1 MGSVQQCFSWE
12 LVVAASIIWHRLQ
25 RGVTFVLQDG
35 WLCMAWTLLTLSHWW
50 ASRRGYKRHTFPQAT
65 GAKMRR
71 KSTGLLQCDSTFQF
85 IYLIK
90 LCVRYW
96 NIYSEKTLLQKKKKK
111 KKSYPQDIEF
121 AQATAEI
128 MQSIETDEKC
138 PTSPL
143 QRWWYSSLTDPHCS
157 VSVLMSMP
165 HLKLTQCGVREVRII
180 FIFSECEFSKT
191 DYQIFLYPYRPYTQ
205 ENYDSF

>member
-111 KKSYPQDIEF
+111 ILSSGYWVCSGYSWDHAVYWDRWKMSHLPSSKVVIFFPHR
-121 AQATAEI
+121 
-128 MQSIETDEKC
+128 
-138 PTSPL
+138 SPL
-143 QRWWYSSLTDPHCS
+143 FRLRFDVHASFKIDT
-157 VSVLMSMP
+157 
-165 HLKLTQCGVREVRII
+165 VRCQGGSHN
-180 FIFSECEFSKT
+180 FHF
-191 DYQIFLYPYRPYTQ
+191 
-205 ENYDSF
+205 

>member
-111 KKSYPQDIEF
+111 KNPILRILSLLRLQLRSCSLLRQMKNVPPPLFKGGDILPSQIPTVPSPF
-121 AQATAEI
+121 W
-128 MQSIETDEKC
+128 C
-138 PTSPL
+138 PCL
-143 QRWWYSSLTDPHCS
+143 
-157 VSVLMSMP
+157 
-165 HLKLTQCGVREVRII
+165 I
-180 FIFSECEFSKT
+180 
-191 DYQIFLYPYRPYTQ
+191 
-205 ENYDSF
+205 